1 MLQELGAS
9 TNASTWAVASM
20 LFFVAV
26 YLVVTVRVF
35 RARPDELD
43 ARARMALDDEPQG

>member
-35 RARPDELD
+35 RARPDDLD